1 MPSAMKWIVLLSVLS
16 TFICGLITPAMM
28 HSAKVTLPTAPSVTQ
43 SSPVVKFRKILI
55 KVGANGQKPVVQP
68 ATKTTNT
75 VPNVVNMMRR
85 NAGNVSGV
93 NTIVTRGVNTAVPAV
108 QKVIKGAVAG
118 KRVVLTKPAVVAPV
132 QMGNAIAW
140 KNYPVLG
147 AGSKGRLSLSGAAMS
162 AKYIASLFRKLEAR
176 AHAADVLYR
185 KSRQAAL
192 AIYNKIQQQRAWV
205 KNGITSLRKS
215 ADGNLLKSA
224 GALQQILTQANVKP
238 AVKKL
243 ALKVAPKVV
252 AKKVVPSVARVN
264 VRKIGRRLTLAQAP
278 KSKFADPI
286 MEQKLL
292 KQILGSAVQKP
303 RSMQGRN
310 IFLS

>member
-1 MPSAMKWIVLLSVLS
+1 
-16 TFICGLITPAMM
+16 
-28 HSAKVTLPTAPSVTQ
+28 
-43 SSPVVKFRKILI
+43 
-55 KVGANGQKPVVQP
+55 
-68 ATKTTNT
+68 
-75 VPNVVNMMRR
+75 
-85 NAGNVSGV
+85 
-93 NTIVTRGVNTAVPAV
+93 
-108 QKVIKGAVAG
+108 
-118 KRVVLTKPAVVAPV
+118 
-132 QMGNAIAW
+132 MGNAIAW
-140 KNYPVLG
+140 KNYPNLG
-147 AGSKGRLSLSGAAMS
+147 AGSTGGLSLSGAAMS
-162 AKYIASLFRKLEAR
+162 AKYIASLFKKLEAR

-192 AIYNKIQQQRAWV
+192 AIYNKIQQQRTWV

-215 ADGNLLKSA
+215 ADGNLLQSA

-238 AVKKL
+238 AVKKF
-243 ALKVAPKVV
+243 APKVV

-292 KQILGSAVQKP
+292 QQILGSTFQKP

>member
-1 MPSAMKWIVLLSVLS
+1 MKWIVLLSVLS
-16 TFICGLITPAMM
+16 TFICGQITPAMR

-68 ATKTTNT
+68 APKTTNT
-75 VPNVVNMMRR
+75 VPNVVNTIRR
-85 NAGNVSGV
+85 SAGKVGGV
-93 NTIVTRGVNTAVPAV
+93 NTIVTRGVNTAVPVV
-108 QKVIKGAVAG
+108 QRVIKGAVAG
-118 KRVVLTKPAVVAPV
+118 KRVVLTKPAVAAPV

-147 AGSKGRLSLSGAAMS
+147 AGSKGGLSLSGAAMS
-162 AKYIASLFRKLEAR
+162 AKYIASLFKKLEGR

-192 AIYNKIQQQRAWV
+192 AIYNKIKQQRAWV

-215 ADGNLLKSA
+215 ADGNLLQSA

-238 AVKKL
+238 TVK
-243 ALKVAPKVV
+243 KVAPKVV
-252 AKKVVPSVARVN
+252 AKKVIPSVARVN
-264 VRKIGRRLTLAQAP
+264 VRKIGRILTLAQAP